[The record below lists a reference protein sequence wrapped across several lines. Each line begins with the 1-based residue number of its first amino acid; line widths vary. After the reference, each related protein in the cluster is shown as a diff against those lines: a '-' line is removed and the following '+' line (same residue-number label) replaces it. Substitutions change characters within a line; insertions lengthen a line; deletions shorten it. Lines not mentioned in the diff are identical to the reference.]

1 VVTASKGYNASA
13 IMFGEAKEGAVE
25 AHNFS
30 SSASIMMLHSKN
42 MSDSRSVT
50 TEKTLAKSVFTIAAS
65 KVTSV
70 GSEEEMEKEDNS
82 DNNAGPATKPGVAI
96 EGMEMLTR
104 GHKQQSNESMD
115 KDDVSG
121 DDDGTDK
128 QESNHEEE
136 AQLTENMNAATA
148 NLNLSSLEGHQ
159 HNNNKEEFDSAIDSE
174 NTINFY
180 SDDKEGE
187 DFLKD
192 DLDV

>member
-1 VVTASKGYNASA
+1 
-13 IMFGEAKEGAVE
+13 
-25 AHNFS
+25 
-30 SSASIMMLHSKN
+30 
-42 MSDSRSVT
+42 
-50 TEKTLAKSVFTIAAS
+50 
-65 KVTSV
+65 
-70 GSEEEMEKEDNS
+70 MEKEDNS

-96 EGMEMLTR
+96 EGMQMLTR

-159 HNNNKEEFDSAIDSE
+159 HNNNKEEFDSAMIDSE